1 MNPLTRVDVLVLGA
15 GMSGL
20 AMATGLLRA
29 GRRDFVVV
37 EQSAGL
43 GGTWWDNR
51 YPGAAVDVPA
61 PLYSFSFA
69 PNPRWSRRFA
79 SATEILAYQQQWARE
94 HGLQAHLQLGR
105 RGRRWAW
112 P

>member
-1 MNPLTRVDVLVLGA
+1 MGPGASAHERENKGGPATLVHEAVILGA

-20 AMATGLLRA
+20 CMAVGLKRA
-29 GRRDFVVV
+29 GRHDFLLI
-37 EQSAGL
+37 EQAAGL

-51 YPGAAVDVPA
+51 YPGAHVDVPA

-79 SATEILAYQQQWARE
+79 AAPEIR
-94 HGLQAHLQLGR
+94 
-105 RGRRWAW
+105 
-112 P
+112 PT